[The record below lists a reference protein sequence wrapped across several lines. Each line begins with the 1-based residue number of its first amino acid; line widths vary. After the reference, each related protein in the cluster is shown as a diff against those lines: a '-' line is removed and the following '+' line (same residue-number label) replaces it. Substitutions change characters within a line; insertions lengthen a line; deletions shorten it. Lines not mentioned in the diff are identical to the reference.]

1 MRADQIM
8 TTDVMTVH
16 VDTTI
21 EEVARLLTTR
31 RVGSVPVVDDDN
43 RVVGVVNDEEL
54 FTSELGIPFSAV
66 RVPALFEKWARPD
79 RAAEIYANAR
89 RNTVREVMSYEFV
102 CVDVNAS
109 VGHVTQ
115 LMMERSVDRVLVTR
129 NDRLAGVITRLD
141 VIRMLANSEW

>member
-31 RVGSVPVVDDDN
+31 RVGSVPVVDDEN
-43 RVVGVVNDEEL
+43 RVVGVVNDEDL
-54 FTSELGIPFSAV
+54 FTSEMGIPFSAV
-66 RVPALFEKWARPD
+66 RVPVLFEKWARPE

-89 RNTVREVMSYEFV
+89 RNTARQVMSHEFV
-102 CVDVNAS
+102 CVDTNAS
-109 VGHVTQ
+109 VGHITQ
-115 LMMERSVDRVLVTR
+115 LMVERNVHRVLVTR
-129 NDRLAGVITRLD
+129 NDWLAGIITRLD
-141 VIRMLANSEW
+141 LIRMLTNNG

>member
-1 MRADQIM
+1 MRAEQIM

-16 VDTTI
+16 ADTTI

-31 RVGSVPVVDDDN
+31 RIGSLPVVDDDN

-54 FTSELGIPFSAV
+54 FTSEKGIPFSAV
-66 RVPALFEKWARPD
+66 RAPVLFEKWARPE

-89 RNTVREVMSYEFV
+89 RNTARDVMSFEFV

-109 VGHVTQ
+109 VGHITQ
-115 LMMERSVDRVLVTR
+115 LMVERNLHRVLVTR
-129 NDRLAGVITRLD
+129 NDRLAGIITRLD
-141 VIRMLANSEW
+141 LIRMLANSG

>member
-31 RVGSVPVVDDDN
+31 RVGSVPVVDDEN

-54 FTSELGIPFSAV
+54 FTSEMGIPFSAV
-66 RVPALFEKWARPD
+66 RAPVLFEKWARPE

-89 RNTVREVMSYEFV
+89 RNKARDVMSHEFM
-102 CVDVNAS
+102 CVDTNDS
-109 VGHVTQ
+109 VGHITQ
-115 LMMERSVDRVLVTR
+115 LMVEQNLHRVLVTR
-129 NDRLAGVITRLD
+129 NSRLVGIITRLD
-141 VIRMLANSEW
+141 LIRMLADSG

>member
-16 VDTTI
+16 ADTTI
-21 EEVARLLTTR
+21 EKVAQLLTTR

-54 FTSELGIPFSAV
+54 FTSERGIPFSAV
-66 RVPALFEKWARPD
+66 RVPVLFEKWARPE
-79 RAAEIYANAR
+79 RAEEIYANAR
-89 RNTVREVMSYEFV
+89 HNTARDVMSHEFV

-109 VGHVTQ
+109 VGHITQ
-115 LMMERSVDRVLVTR
+115 LMVERNVHRVLVTR
-129 NDRLAGVITRLD
+129 DNRLAGIITRMDL
-141 VIRMLANSEW
+141 IRMLANNG

>member
-16 VDTTI
+16 ADTTI

-31 RVGSVPVVDDDN
+31 RVGSVPVVDDEN

-54 FTSELGIPFSAV
+54 FTNEKGIPFSAV
-66 RVPALFEKWARPD
+66 RVPLLFEKWARPD
-79 RAAEIYANAR
+79 RAEEIYANAR
-89 RNTVREVMSYEFV
+89 RNTARGVMSYEFV

-109 VGHVTQ
+109 VGHITQ
-115 LMMERSVDRVLVTR
+115 LMVERNLHRVLVTR
-129 NDRLAGVITRLD
+129 SERLAGIITRLD
-141 VIRMLANSEW
+141 LIRMLAKSG

>member
-31 RVGSVPVVDDDN
+31 RVGSVPVVDDEN
-43 RVVGVVNDEEL
+43 RVVGVVNEEEL
-54 FTSELGIPFSAV
+54 FTSEMGIPFSAV
-66 RVPALFEKWARPD
+66 RVPVLFEKWARPE

-89 RNTVREVMSYEFV
+89 RNMARDVMSHEFV
-102 CVDVNAS
+102 CVDTNAS
-109 VGHVTQ
+109 VGHITQ
-115 LMMERSVDRVLVTR
+115 LMVEQNLHRVLVTR
-129 NDRLAGVITRLD
+129 NDRLAGIITRLD
-141 VIRMLANSEW
+141 LIRMLADSG

>member
-16 VDTTI
+16 ADTTI

-43 RVVGVVNDEEL
+43 CVVGVVNDEEL
-54 FTSELGIPFSAV
+54 FTSEKGNPFSAV
-66 RVPALFEKWARPD
+66 RVPALFETWARPD
-79 RAAEIYANAR
+79 RAEEIYANAR
-89 RNTVREVMSYEFV
+89 RNTARDVMSYEFV

-109 VGHVTQ
+109 VGHITQ
-115 LMMERSVDRVLVTR
+115 LMVERNLHRVLVMR
-129 NDRLAGVITRLD
+129 NDRLAGIITRLD
-141 VIRMLANSEW
+141 LIRMLANSG

>member
-8 TTDVMTVH
+8 TTEVMTVH
-16 VDTTI
+16 ADTTV

-54 FTSELGIPFSAV
+54 FTSEKGMPFSAV
-66 RVPALFEKWARPD
+66 RVPGLFEKWAQPD

-89 RNTVREVMSYEFV
+89 RNTARDVMSFEFV

-109 VGHVTQ
+109 VGYITQ
-115 LMMERSVDRVLVTR
+115 LMVERNLHRVLVTR
-129 NDRLAGVITRLD
+129 NERLAGIITRLD
-141 VIRMLANSEW
+141 LIRMLANSG